1 MFNMIKFYNQKSD
14 KYQFSLCEIRRQLL
28 QMLATGDYYVCFCD
42 GKMFEARKNF
52 NDFVILTSLKSGVFA
67 EIPGRFVSTRH
78 SAWAVYIK
86 TKINRLFGG
95 LFLLQVVIF
104 TR

>member
-1 MFNMIKFYNQKSD
+1 
-14 KYQFSLCEIRRQLL
+14 
-28 QMLATGDYYVCFCD
+28 MLTTGDYYVCFCD
-42 GKMFEARKNF
+42 GKMFDTRKKS
-52 NDFVILTSLKSGVFA
+52 NDFVIPTNLKSGVYT
-67 EIPGRFVSTRH
+67 EIPVDSLVRGIR
-78 SAWAVYIK
+78 AWVVFIK

>member
-1 MFNMIKFYNQKSD
+1 
-14 KYQFSLCEIRRQLL
+14 
-28 QMLATGDYYVCFCD
+28 MLATGDYYVCFCE
-42 GKMFEARKNF
+42 GKMFEANKKS
-52 NDFVILTSLKSGVFA
+52 NDFVISDKPEKRCLCRNSS
-67 EIPGRFVSTRH
+67 RFVSTRY
-78 SAWAVYIK
+78 SAWAVFIK